1 MDELE
6 LSVRCSRGDRL
17 AYKELYNT
25 YADLLLGIGY
35 RYVGDADIAND
46 LLHDGFIK
54 IFTSINTF
62 HYRDKGS
69 LRAWMTRIMVNTALE
84 YLRKNKKLDYMDDME
99 KFDESE
105 NDFDEQ
111 NFRSVPEEIILKFVT
126 ELSPTTRSV
135 FNLHI
140 FEDMTHSE
148 IGRFLGIK
156 ETASRMRL
164 NRARKELSE
173 KINNYVR
180 R

>member
-25 YADLLLGIGY
+25 YADLLMGVCY

-54 IFTSINTF
+54 IFTSIHTF
-62 HYRDKGS
+62 RYREIGS
-69 LRAWMTRIMVNTALE
+69 LRAWLTRVMVNTVLE

-105 NDFDEQ
+105 NDIDEY
-111 NFRSVPEEIILKFVT
+111 NFQSIPEEIILKFVT
-126 ELSPTTRSV
+126 ELPTATRSV

-140 FEDMTHSE
+140 FEDMTHAE
-148 IGRFLGIK
+148 IGKFLGIK

-173 KINNYVR
+173 KINDYVNR
-180 R
+180 